1 MGNIKQKVQEFKRQ
15 NGNENISQ
23 RDMIMY
29 LVQRVDELGGQIT
42 NGTGKISANRA
53 NIQTLY
59 WILGGLTTIALTSVG
74 FIIK

>member
-59 WILGGLTTIALTSVG
+59 
-74 FIIK
+74 